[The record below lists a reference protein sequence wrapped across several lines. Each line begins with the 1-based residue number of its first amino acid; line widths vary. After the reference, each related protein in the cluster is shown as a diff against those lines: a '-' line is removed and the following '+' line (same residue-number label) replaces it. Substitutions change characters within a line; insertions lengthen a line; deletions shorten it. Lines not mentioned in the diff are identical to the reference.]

1 MEVFILSS
9 GNEYEGYS
17 VEGVYSTEEQA
28 RKEAERRLKISGERW
43 CIESW
48 EVDGKNRGVEF
59 LDDDEEDE
67 NEYNI

>member
-28 RKEAERRLKISGERW
+28 RKEAGRRLKVEGERW
-43 CIESW
+43 CIETW
-48 EVDGKNRGVEF
+48 EVDGKTRGVEF
-59 LDDDEEDE
+59 LDDDEEE
-67 NEYNI
+67 

>member
-1 MEVFILSS
+1 MEVFILSR

-28 RKEAERRLKISGERW
+28 RKEAESRIQISGERW

-48 EVDGKNRGVEF
+48 EVDGENKGVEF
-59 LDDDEEDE
+59 FGDEDEED
-67 NEYNI
+67 